1 MTTHDDTVTDRI
13 ATARAEIAPTTA
25 LGIFA
30 FGAAITFAL
39 LVLQEPLA
47 HDSMHNFRHVAGIV
61 CH

>member
-1 MTTHDDTVTDRI
+1 MTAHDDTVADRI
-13 ATARAEIAPTTA
+13 ETARAEIAPTTA
-25 LGIFA
+25 LAIFA

-39 LVLQEPLA
+39 LVVQEPLV